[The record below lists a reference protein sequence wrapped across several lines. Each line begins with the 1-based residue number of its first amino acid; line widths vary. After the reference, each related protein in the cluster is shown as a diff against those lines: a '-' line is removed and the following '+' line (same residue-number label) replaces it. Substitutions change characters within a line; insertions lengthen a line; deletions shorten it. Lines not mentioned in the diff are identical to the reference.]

1 VVEFRRVRVGERV
14 NRANPD
20 ARYMR
25 LTDEGGSQA
34 RVLELLDRTAQLRG
48 LLPQLGDMLVKAGEP
63 EKAVTMYRNARLT
76 SDYETWPYRHL
87 LDARVAD
94 AARKVEV
101 FRRADARAG
110 GPTIMVRSRYACMG
124 CHQQ

>member
-1 VVEFRRVRVGERV
+1 L
-14 NRANPD
+14 AAAY
-20 ARYMR
+20 ARYTR
-25 LTDEGGSQA
+25 LQTKEGA
-34 RVLELLDRTAQLRG
+34 KRVCWNSWIAPHNFEGFLLNF
-48 LLPQLGDMLVKAGEP
+48 GDMLVKAGEP

-76 SDYETWPYRHL
+76 SDYATWPYRHL
-87 LDARVAD
+87 LDARIAD
-94 AARKVEV
+94 AARNVEV

>member
-1 VVEFRRVRVGERV
+1 
-14 NRANPD
+14 
-20 ARYMR
+20 MR
-25 LTDEGGSQA
+25 FPGGFEAIDGGSRQSSGEGT
-34 RVLELLDRTAQLRG
+34 VDEQDDRA
-48 LLPQLGDMLVKAGEP
+48 LVFYDFVTFHFLVREP
-63 EKAVTMYRNARLT
+63 NARLT
-76 SDYETWPYRHL
+76 SDYATWPYRHL

-94 AARKVEV
+94 ATRNVEV

>member
-1 VVEFRRVRVGERV
+1 
-14 NRANPD
+14 
-20 ARYMR
+20 MR
-25 LTDEGGSQA
+25 LQTKEGA
-34 RVLELLDRTAQLRG
+34 KRVCWNSWIAPHNFEGFFLNF
-48 LLPQLGDMLVKAGEP
+48 GDMLVKAGEP

-76 SDYETWPYRHL
+76 SDYATWPYRHP
-87 LDARVAD
+87 LDARIGD
-94 AARKVEV
+94 AARNVEV